1 MADNKAVIT
10 QLFAEIVN
18 RGRLELVDELFADDF
33 ETTTPQGV
41 MNRDGFKEFVT
52 AWRTAFSDINC
63 DVSDLIAEGDTV
75 AWAIRAR
82 GTNDGEFMGM
92 PATGKP
98 VDFDS
103 LNIAH
108 FRNGKLHR
116 HVVMMDLQTMMT
128 QLGVPQPAGVT

>member
-10 QLFAEIVN
+10 QLFGEIVN
-18 RGRLELVDELFADDF
+18 RGRLELVDELFDDDF

-41 MNRDGFKEFVT
+41 MDRDGFKGFVT
-52 AWRTAFSDINC
+52 SWRAAFSDIHC

-92 PATGKP
+92 PATGRS
-98 VDFDS
+98 VDFNS

-108 FRNGKLHR
+108 FRDGRLFR
-116 HVVMMDLQTMMT
+116 HVVMMDLATMMT
-128 QLGVPQPAGVT
+128 QLGVPQPAGVA